1 MKQIMYLFIS
11 KIKRDNKYYPTA
23 FSNKDVRGTPPTTN
37 VKNCGATSSI
47 KDELDQLLKG
57 KLG

>member
-1 MKQIMYLFIS
+1 MYLFIS